1 MPDKQAAAAPTVE
14 ELQKLLK
21 ESTQREK
28 ELSQKQEASV
38 AAYRDLQSKRDKERE
53 VLKAEAAVARQQ
65 ADAQV
70 AELMQALESQP
81 EVKEKVELHQQKA
94 KAAQFDQLR
103 QRESQLTQ
111 AKEQYANAFGVP
123 VEELAAA
130 TNPMEA
136 FTLALSRRDAKHEA
150 ELLEKLGVKPSA
162 GTSSEEGTSTG
173 EAPKIPIAQGP
184 SPDATLQS
192 DQEWEKERQ
201 EIRDGLKTME
211 KAGDRRRA
219 RIEYLR
225 KSKRGS
231 GSSRRA
237 QV

>member
-70 AELMQALESQP
+70 AELMQAVEAQP
-81 EVKEKVELHQQKA
+81 ELKQKVELTQVRA
-94 KAAQFDQLR
+94 KAAQYDQLR
-103 QRESQLTQ
+103 QRDDQLTQ
-111 AKEQYANAFGVP
+111 AIQQYAGVFGVD
-123 VEELAAA
+123 VKGLASAS
-130 TNPMEA
+130 TPMEA
-136 FTLALSRRDAKHEA
+136 FTLARKLEREKMLA
-150 ELLEKLGVKPSA
+150 ELRTELGV
-162 GTSSEEGTSTG
+162 GGSSEPPAG
-173 EAPKIPIAQGP
+173 EEPPKVPIAQGP
-184 SPDATLQS
+184 SPDANLQS

-201 EIRDGLKTME
+201 EIAAGLKTMP
-211 KAGDRRRA
+211 KAGDRQRA
-219 RIEYLR
+219 RIDYLR

-231 GSSRRA
+231 GTSRRA